1 MCVQV
6 TNLKINC
13 LPQEASSQ
21 ICRASADNSTEV
33 QQFSGAVKME
43 LCILIRLQITRLVS
57 YELGWDGCLLDSRYK
72 KLKWER
78 WSWL

>member
-21 ICRASADNSTEV
+21 ICRASADNYTEA
-33 QQFSGAVKME
+33 QQFSSAVKLE
-43 LCILIRLQITRLVS
+43 LCILIRLQITRIIS
-57 YELGWDGCLLDSRYK
+57 YEPDWDGWLLDSRNK
-72 KLKWER
+72 RLKRER